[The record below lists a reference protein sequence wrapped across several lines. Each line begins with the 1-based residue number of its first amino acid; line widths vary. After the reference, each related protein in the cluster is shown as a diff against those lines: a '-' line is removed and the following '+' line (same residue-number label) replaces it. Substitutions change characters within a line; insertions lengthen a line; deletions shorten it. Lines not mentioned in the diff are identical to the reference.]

1 MRPDS
6 CFKKQKSRFNLYP
19 GERNHYRFQGASG
32 SGYRL
37 KRLRY
42 LSRQQFNY
50 ASIFPVCQVVG
61 MLLAAPWQAV
71 SNCKLVW
78 LAGATL

>member
-6 CFKKQKSRFNLYP
+6 CLKKQKSRFNLYP
-19 GERNHYRFQGASG
+19 GERIHYRFQGASG

-50 ASIFPVCQVVG
+50 AIVCSD
-61 MLLAAPWQAV
+61 V
-71 SNCKLVW
+71 SRSEANLVKHDPYHC
-78 LAGATL
+78 LFHAC

>member
-6 CFKKQKSRFNLYP
+6 CLKKQKSRFNLYP
-19 GERNHYRFQGASG
+19 GGRIHYRFQGANE

-42 LSRQQFNY
+42 LPRQQLNY
-50 ASIFPVCQVVG
+50 AIVCSD
-61 MLLAAPWQAV
+61 V
-71 SNCKLVW
+71 SSPKARLVKHDPYH
-78 LAGATL
+78 

>member
-6 CFKKQKSRFNLYP
+6 CLKKQKSRFNLYP
-19 GERNHYRFQGASG
+19 GGRIHYRFQGANE

-42 LSRQQFNY
+42 LPRQQLNY
-50 ASIFPVCQVVG
+50 AIVCSDVSSPKARLMETRPLPVKFPAC
-61 MLLAAPWQAV
+61 
-71 SNCKLVW
+71 
-78 LAGATL
+78 